1 MNLDTQPY
9 QGTESSKE
17 DKYPQGVQLVLRN
30 VYNTCTQ
37 LLISKSDNVLF
48 TRYADQH
55 TFPLKKMLKYKDIV
69 KTVDLNKDLV
79 VVFTNMDD
87 LSKYQLK
94 RNGKGKR
101 TMITVAAINLTTRR
115 FELFSYTTTPIVRD
129 DKVVTEICMYVS
141 NIIHTEGT
149 RYIVV
154 KENREFLEG
163 FLRSQDIEKFKSED
177 ITSTVNY
184 DGRVDTNPCSIDFL
198 INIIQNIDS

>member
-1 MNLDTQPY
+1 MNLDTQPS
-9 QGTESSKE
+9 QDTGSTEE
-17 DKYPQGVQLVLRN
+17 DKYPQSAQLDLRN
-30 VYNTCTQ
+30 VYNTRTQ

-55 TFPLKKMLKYKDIV
+55 TFSLKKMLKYKDIV

-87 LSKYQLK
+87 LTKYQLK
-94 RNGKGKR
+94 RNGKGKK
-101 TMITVAAINLTTRR
+101 TMISVAAINYTSRR
-115 FELFSYTTTPIVRD
+115 FELFFYTTAPVVKD
-129 DKVVTEICMYVS
+129 DEVVPEICMYVS

-163 FLRSQDIEKFKSED
+163 FLRSQDIDKFKRTD
-177 ITSTVNY
+177 IITTSNH
-184 DGRVDTNPCSIDFL
+184 DGIVESSPCSIDLL
-198 INIIQNIDS
+198 IDVIRNVGS